1 MRRHGLRNPER
12 KVNMK
17 QFLIG
22 AMLVASSFS
31 AFANTHV
38 QGETGLGWVCGLT
51 FEGTSKGVQFFIGS
65 FQTQA
70 TGKISCLNN
79 EGRQEV
85 RPVMITMTNRK
96 FAPAIGAGYFEFK
109 GMSGQISLLNASPDV
124 LFGDYYIAQ
133 AQAAWALGA
142 SVMTATK
149 LDTPQLAIQIGI
161 QANEGIG
168 LHIGLNKMTIS
179 AL

>member
-1 MRRHGLRNPER
+1 
-12 KVNMK
+12 MK
-17 QFLIG
+17 QFFIA
-22 AMLVASSFS
+22 AMMVVSSMS

-38 QGETGLGWVCGLT
+38 QGETGAGWLCGLT
-51 FEGTSKGVQFFIGS
+51 FEGTSKGIQFFIGS

-70 TGKISCLNN
+70 TGKLSCLNE
-79 EGRQEV
+79 EGREVV

-109 GMSGQISLLNASPDV
+109 GVSGQISLLNDDPAV

-149 LDTPQLAIQIGI
+149 LDTPQLALQLSI
-161 QANEGIG
+161 QANKGVG
-168 LHIGLNKMTIS
+168 LHVGLNKMTIS
-179 AL
+179 PL